1 MYKCNSVK
9 NKLILKE
16 IFDAINIQTVILS
29 KTHAVWKHYF
39 AATLK
44 KIFWLSSAW
53 EWEWYFDLSQI
64 KDERAVTLCW
74 VHISHDSLQGVRWMA
89 SPEGMFFF
97 DSIVRRCW
105 WKWRGY
111 VAPVPSQIS
120 TGALLPVTQGPRL
133 TDSVAVWAFMSV
145 LLPTMQV
152 LWCWGCGC
160 IFVCMY
166 AYVTHKEQ
174 KLSLPVFWGVE
185 FVNVYFVYVYVIHAG
200 KMELFASTF
209 S

>member
-1 MYKCNSVK
+1 MK

-29 KTHAVWKHYF
+29 NSKPF
-39 AATLK
+39 CLK
-44 KIFWLSSAW
+44 ALFCCYIKKDISARSAW

-145 LLPTMQV
+145 LLPPMQV

-160 IFVCMY
+160 IFFCM
-166 AYVTHKEQ
+166 
-174 KLSLPVFWGVE
+174 
-185 FVNVYFVYVYVIHAG
+185 YVYVNVCFVD
-200 KMELFASTF
+200 M
-209 S
+209 